1 MKRPAS
7 SSLFLRY
14 GPAAFMTAF
23 VPVLSLLPARFF
35 RPVESHL
42 PPVPALDKA
51 VHAILYAALTA
62 AWLHAAPHARRASL
76 ATALGTAF
84 AATAF
89 GLLMEAGQ
97 GALTATRTMD
107 PLDALANAAG
117 AFSSA
122 LIFAA
127 AARRR
132 TP

>member
-1 MKRPAS
+1 
-7 SSLFLRY
+7 
-14 GPAAFMTAF
+14 
-23 VPVLSLLPARFF
+23 
-35 RPVESHL
+35 
-42 PPVPALDKA
+42 
-51 VHAILYAALTA
+51 
-62 AWLHAAPHARRASL
+62 
-76 ATALGTAF
+76 
-84 AATAF
+84 
-89 GLLMEAGQ
+89 MEAGQ

>member
-1 MKRPAS
+1 
-7 SSLFLRY
+7 
-14 GPAAFMTAF
+14 MTTL
-23 VPVLSLLPARFF
+23 VPLLSLLPARFF
-35 RPVESHL
+35 RPVEGHL

-51 VHAILYAALTA
+51 VHALLYAALTA
-62 AWLHAAPHARRASL
+62 AWLHAAHLVRRSAL
-76 ATALGTAF
+76 AAALGTAF

-97 GALTATRTMD
+97 GALTSTRTVD

-127 AARRR
+127 AVWRR
-132 TP
+132 TS